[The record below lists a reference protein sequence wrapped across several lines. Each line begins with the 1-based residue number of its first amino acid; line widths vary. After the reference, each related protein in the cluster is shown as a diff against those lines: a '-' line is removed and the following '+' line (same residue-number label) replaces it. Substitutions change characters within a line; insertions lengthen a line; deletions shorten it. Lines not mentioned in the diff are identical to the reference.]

1 MPTIIQAWEQGHFA
15 SRLNGKNADQ
25 TMQDI
30 RDFIQHCY
38 SSYHCTPFHS
48 YDN

>member
-1 MPTIIQAWEQGHFA
+1 MPT
-15 SRLNGKNADQ
+15 K
-25 TMQDI
+25 TTQDI